1 MSQLTYSPT
10 NQSPANRAP
19 AIQRGVQHPGAV
31 AGLVA
36 GPLFLTAVAANT
48 WASLDFLR
56 GIGWQLV
63 GGKDIPWPSSLAVG
77 PYGWVQI
84 AAFLCTGVLTVLFG
98 LGLRHGL
105 PARRWST
112 TAVVLI
118 VAAGAAIA
126 ASAFPV
132 DATMINTGHASTWH
146 GWIHGIAFLVVLPSI
161 LLAPIMT
168 ALAVRGDPRWR
179 GLMTLSLA
187 VTPIMIASLAAPL
200 DNAGFYLFLA
210 VAFGW
215 IAAIA
220 GRLRRV

>member
-1 MSQLTYSPT
+1 MSQLIYSPT
-10 NQSPANRAP
+10 NRAPANRAP
-19 AIQRGVQHPGAV
+19 ALQRGIQHAGAF

-48 WASLDFLR
+48 WASLDFLH
-56 GIGWQLV
+56 GIGWQLI

-84 AAFLCTGVLTVLFG
+84 AAFLCAGVLTVLFG

-105 PARRWST
+105 PPRRRS
-112 TAVVLI
+112 TAVVVLMI
-118 VAAGAAIA
+118 TAGAAIA

-132 DATMINTGHASTWH
+132 DATMIDTGHASTWH

-168 ALAVRGDPRWR
+168 ALAIRDDPRWH
-179 GLMTLSLA
+179 GLGLPSLA
-187 VTPIMIASLAAPL
+187 ATPIMIALLAAPL
-200 DNAGFYLFLA
+200 GNAGFYLFLA

-220 GRLRRV
+220 SRLRRL

>member
-1 MSQLTYSPT
+1 MTQLTYSPT
-10 NQSPANRAP
+10 NRAP
-19 AIQRGVQHPGAV
+19 AIRPDVHHTGAF
-31 AGLVA
+31 AGLLA

-48 WASLDFLR
+48 WASLDFLH
-56 GIGWQLV
+56 GLGWQLI

-84 AAFLCTGVLTVLFG
+84 AAFLCTGGLMVVFG
-98 LGLRHGL
+98 LGLRNAL

-112 TAVVLI
+112 AAVVLL
-118 VAAGAAIA
+118 VAAGVAIA

-161 LLAPIMT
+161 LLAPIMS
-168 ALAVRGDPRWR
+168 ALAVRGEPHWR
-179 GLMTLSLA
+179 GLTALSFA
-187 VTPIMIASLAAPL
+187 ATPIMIALLAAPL
-200 DNAGFYLFLA
+200 GNAGFYLFLT

-215 IAAIA
+215 IATIA
-220 GRLRRV
+220 SRLRRL